1 MGKVVHLVY
10 HPYRRVEYG
19 VSADRTAAFPEPQ
32 PQVEQRLRIKILQ
45 QQPVSRLIT
54 LMTEHGIIT
63 ERNATA
69 LTLAL
74 ENDKEH
80 SVRAQLRSKPDD
92 RGITE
97 AVIKLLDTE
106 I

>member
-1 MGKVVHLVY
+1 
-10 HPYRRVEYG
+10 
-19 VSADRTAAFPEPQ
+19 
-32 PQVEQRLRIKILQ
+32 
-45 QQPVSRLIT
+45 
-54 LMTEHGIIT
+54 MTEHGIIT

-106 I
+106 PAYEGVFIALRRYLRKNRE